1 MSTQRFSP
9 EYIGAMQKEGYVLV
23 ESWLPDLSNPLMQ
36 EKLRLHN
43 GNFESVL
50 DEDET
55 MMFIEKVSVWPTES

>member
-9 EYIGAMQKEGYVLV
+9 EYIEAMQKEGYVLV

-55 MMFIEKVSVWPTES
+55 MMFIEEVSVWPTEL

>member
-9 EYIGAMQKEGYVLV
+9 EYIEAMQKEGYVLV

-55 MMFIEKVSVWPTES
+55 MMFIEKVSVWPTEP

>member
-9 EYIGAMQKEGYVLV
+9 EYIEAMQKEGYVLV

-55 MMFIEKVSVWPTES
+55 MMFIEEVSVWPTKP

>member
-9 EYIGAMQKEGYVLV
+9 EYIEAMQKEGYVLI

-55 MMFIEKVSVWPTES
+55 MMFIEKVSVWPTEP